1 MMMITVVHLINTG
14 KVTVL
19 HQTKKNNIF
28 IIIPQ
33 LLLLNNL
40 YDILATWIHFQH
52 FYNID
57 NYHSVAYYSVC

>member
-1 MMMITVVHLINTG
+1 MSTIMMMMITVVHLINTG

-40 YDILATWIHFQH
+40 YDILAT
-52 FYNID
+52 
-57 NYHSVAYYSVC
+57 